1 MIFFFIPVGLG
12 CKGPFLQERH
22 SQPKKSTTN
31 YLPHRPMQRSL
42 SVSSVPTTSSPL
54 SNRHRVVIRPD
65 PKFTQFNPE
74 DEDEDSEN
82 EMENSSS
89 QEIFHDLR
97 PSPRDHSS
105 LGGGRHKPH
114 GLRSRLSLQHP
125 LPPSRGRL
133 GSLSNLSAVSE
144 APLTAHAVSPN
155 QQPLPPQPRMLYH
168 SPYGTIREEQHD
180 KVCMRTNRD
189 HSYRVTTNSDTAWS
203 ASRRNS
209 LHSQPQPLS
218 VQGFGHRFNPRRY
231 STIEGRSRAAMV
243 AGRLL
248 GVHPGLEDSRSSVMA
263 QRKFS
268 SPACVEAVY
277 NHSTRRPASQQSSHV
292 PNFLVRF

>member
-1 MIFFFIPVGLG
+1 
-12 CKGPFLQERH
+12 
-22 SQPKKSTTN
+22 
-31 YLPHRPMQRSL
+31 MQRSL

-97 PSPRDHSS
+97 PSPRGHSS

-114 GLRSRLSLQHP
+114 GFRSRLSLQHP

-155 QQPLPPQPRMLYH
+155 QQPLQPQPRRLYQ
-168 SPYGTIREEQHD
+168 SPYGTIREEHE
-180 KVCMRTNRD
+180 VCMRTNRD
-189 HSYRVTTNSDTAWS
+189 HSYRVGWVSFSKKSNK
-203 ASRRNS
+203 
-209 LHSQPQPLS
+209 
-218 VQGFGHRFNPRRY
+218 
-231 STIEGRSRAAMV
+231 I
-243 AGRLL
+243 
-248 GVHPGLEDSRSSVMA
+248 LE
-263 QRKFS
+263 
-268 SPACVEAVY
+268 
-277 NHSTRRPASQQSSHV
+277 
-292 PNFLVRF
+292 FLINRIFLKLKPP